1 MTSVTNAPMNSAATP
16 GELSPSA
23 RGCLRL
29 GACLA
34 LFLVAPAWLGIASL
48 VGASHS
54 IQWPAWYAWVASIV
68 GVVVLVRGAMLRR
81 RSRESMREAIRGWDD
96 LERCHASVELAVAT
110 LLTSGRYE
118 RGVNARYQAARAQ
131 RERARAVIAS
141 CGALSF
147 PASLSAATSRSVE
160 RAVASFP
167 SLMDAD
173 ASMMAACEFFDRG
186 HNWRRVWNNE
196 VGVVFEDMTVIE
208 TITDSIQWRSRAP
221 MVRTMVA
228 SLVEWLDEQRLAV
241 IDISE
246 SLDRAAITPAQA
258 LDHLDA
264 IADEARVRLVGLI
277 EAALA
282 SDTPMLGR
290 RRYKRWR
297 NGAGEKLRTNET
309 RYIGA
314 YRIAGVTYSYNPAQ
328 AVRLTANS
336 AGIDLAGSAAHS
348 TARFVAFNAGLRAS
362 RVPPPLP
369 RLGWGVAVRFLAR
382 DLPDVGGE
390 HWSAQ
395 ERDRVLI
402 EAGASSSNWRARGTM
417 VRLRALRI
425 SRVQVSSIVEG
436 DEEL

>member
-1 MTSVTNAPMNSAATP
+1 MTSVTNAPMNNAATP

-29 GACLA
+29 GAGLP
-34 LFLVAPAWLGIASL
+34 LFLAAPAWLGIASL
-48 VGASHS
+48 LDASHA

-186 HNWRRVWNNE
+186 PNWRRVWNNE

-221 MVRTMVA
+221 MARTMVA

-402 EAGASSSNWRARGTM
+402 EAGASSSNWRARETM
-417 VRLRALRI
+417 VRLRP
-425 SRVQVSSIVEG
+425 
-436 DEEL
+436 

>member
-246 SLDRAAITPAQA
+246 SIDRAAITPGQA
-258 LDHLDA
+258 LERLDA
-264 IADEARVRLVGLI
+264 IADEARVRLVELI
-277 EAALA
+277 EAVLA
-282 SDTPMLGR
+282 SDTSMLGR

-297 NGAGEKLRTNET
+297 NGAGEKLRANET

-348 TARFVAFNAGLRAS
+348 TARFVAFNAEVY
-362 RVPPPLP
+362 VPPAYLH
-369 RLGWGVAVRFLAR
+369 RYLVWDGMSRYGSSRATYLT
-382 DLPDVGGE
+382 
-390 HWSAQ
+390 SAANIGPHRS
-395 ERDRVLI
+395 EI
-402 EAGASSSNWRARGTM
+402 AF
-417 VRLRALRI
+417 
-425 SRVQVSSIVEG
+425 
-436 DEEL
+436 

>member
-1 MTSVTNAPMNSAATP
+1 MTSVTNAPMNNAATP

-29 GACLA
+29 GAGLP
-34 LFLVAPAWLGIASL
+34 LFLAAPAWLGIASL
-48 VGASHS
+48 LDASHA

-186 HNWRRVWNNE
+186 PNWRRVWNNE

-221 MVRTMVA
+221 MARTMVA

-369 RLGWGVAVRFLAR
+369 RLGSGVAVRFLAR

>member
-1 MTSVTNAPMNSAATP
+1 MTSVTNAPMNNAATP

-29 GACLA
+29 GAGLP
-34 LFLVAPAWLGIASL
+34 LFLAAPAWLGIASL
-48 VGASHS
+48 LDASHA

-173 ASMMAACEFFDRG
+173 AAMMAACEFFDRG
-186 HNWRRVWNNE
+186 PNWRRIWDNE
-196 VGVVFEDMTVIE
+196 MGVVFEDMTVIE
-208 TITDSIQWRSRAP
+208 TITDSIQWRSRVP
-221 MVRTMVA
+221 MVRAMVA
-228 SLVEWLDEQRLAV
+228 SLVEWMDQQRLAV

-246 SLDRAAITPAQA
+246 SLDRVAITPGQA
-258 LDHLDA
+258 LERLDA
-264 IADEARVRLVGLI
+264 IADEARVRLVELI
-277 EAALA
+277 EAVLA
-282 SDTPMLGR
+282 SDTSMLGR

-297 NGAGEKLRTNET
+297 TGAGEKLRANET

-382 DLPDVGGE
+382 DVPDVGGE

-417 VRLRALRI
+417 VGLRP
-425 SRVQVSSIVEG
+425 
-436 DEEL
+436 

>member
-81 RSRESMREAIRGWDD
+81 RSRVSGRAAAQEWDD
-96 LERCHASVELAVAT
+96 LERHHASVELAVAT

-173 ASMMAACEFFDRG
+173 AAMMAACEFFDRG
-186 HNWRRVWNNE
+186 PNWRRIWDNE
-196 VGVVFEDMTVIE
+196 MGVVFEDMTVIE
-208 TITDSIQWRSRAP
+208 TITDSIQWRSRVP
-221 MVRTMVA
+221 MVRAMVA
-228 SLVEWLDEQRLAV
+228 SLVEWMDQQRLAV

-246 SLDRAAITPAQA
+246 SLDRVAITPGQA
-258 LDHLDA
+258 LERLDA
-264 IADEARVRLVGLI
+264 IADEARVRLVRLI
-277 EAALA
+277 EAVLA
-282 SDTPMLGR
+282 SDTSMLGR

-297 NGAGEKLRTNET
+297 NGAGEKLRANET

-348 TARFVAFNAGLRAS
+348 TARFVAFNAEVY
-362 RVPPPLP
+362 VPPAYLH
-369 RLGWGVAVRFLAR
+369 RYLVWDGMSRYGSSRATYLT
-382 DLPDVGGE
+382 
-390 HWSAQ
+390 SAANIGSHRS
-395 ERDRVLI
+395 EI
-402 EAGASSSNWRARGTM
+402 AF
-417 VRLRALRI
+417 
-425 SRVQVSSIVEG
+425 
-436 DEEL
+436 

>member
-1 MTSVTNAPMNSAATP
+1 MTSVTNAPMNNAATP

-29 GACLA
+29 GAGLP
-34 LFLVAPAWLGIASL
+34 LFLAAPAWLGIASL
-48 VGASHS
+48 LDASHA

-173 ASMMAACEFFDRG
+173 AAMMAACEFFDRG
-186 HNWRRVWNNE
+186 PNWRRIWDNE
-196 VGVVFEDMTVIE
+196 MGVVFEDMTVIE
-208 TITDSIQWRSRAP
+208 TITDSIQWRSRVP
-221 MVRTMVA
+221 MVRAMVA
-228 SLVEWLDEQRLAV
+228 SLVEWMDQQRLAV

-246 SLDRAAITPAQA
+246 SLDRVAITPGQA
-258 LDHLDA
+258 LERLDA

-297 NGAGEKLRTNET
+297 NGAGEKLRANET

-348 TARFVAFNAGLRAS
+348 TARFVAFNAGLRAT

>member
-1 MTSVTNAPMNSAATP
+1 MTAAPMA
-16 GELSPSA
+16 
-23 RGCLRL
+23 
-29 GACLA
+29 
-34 LFLVAPAWLGIASL
+34 
-48 VGASHS
+48 
-54 IQWPAWYAWVASIV
+54 
-68 GVVVLVRGAMLRR
+68 
-81 RSRESMREAIRGWDD
+81 
-96 LERCHASVELAVAT
+96 
-110 LLTSGRYE
+110 
-118 RGVNARYQAARAQ
+118 
-131 RERARAVIAS
+131 
-141 CGALSF
+141 
-147 PASLSAATSRSVE
+147 
-160 RAVASFP
+160 
-167 SLMDAD
+167 
-173 ASMMAACEFFDRG
+173 
-186 HNWRRVWNNE
+186 
-196 VGVVFEDMTVIE
+196 
-208 TITDSIQWRSRAP
+208 
-221 MVRTMVA
+221 RTMVA

-246 SLDRAAITPAQA
+246 SLDRVAITPGQA
-258 LDHLDA
+258 LERLDA

-297 NGAGEKLRTNET
+297 NGAGEKLRANET

-348 TARFVAFNAGLRAS
+348 TARFVAFNAGLRAT

>member
-118 RGVNARYQAARAQ
+118 RGVNARYQAACAQ

-186 HNWRRVWNNE
+186 PNWRRVWNNE

-221 MVRTMVA
+221 MARTMVA

-264 IADEARVRLVGLI
+264 ITDEARVRLVGLI

>member
-1 MTSVTNAPMNSAATP
+1 MTSVTNAPMNNAATP

-29 GACLA
+29 GAGLP
-34 LFLVAPAWLGIASL
+34 LFLAAPAWLGIASL
-48 VGASHS
+48 LDASHA

-173 ASMMAACEFFDRG
+173 AAMMAACEFFDRG
-186 HNWRRVWNNE
+186 PNWRRVWDNE
-196 VGVVFEDMTVIE
+196 MGVVFEDMTVIE

-228 SLVEWLDEQRLAV
+228 SLVEWMDQQRLAV
-241 IDISE
+241 IGIGE
-246 SLDRAAITPAQA
+246 SLDRVAITPAQA
-258 LDHLDA
+258 LERLDA

-282 SDTPMLGR
+282 SDTSMLGR

-314 YRIAGVTYSYNPAQ
+314 YRIAGVTYSYNPAR
-328 AVRLTANS
+328 AIRLTANS

-348 TARFVAFNAGLRAS
+348 TARFVAFNAEVY
-362 RVPPPLP
+362 VPPAYLH
-369 RLGWGVAVRFLAR
+369 RYLVWDGVSRYGSSRATYLT
-382 DLPDVGGE
+382 
-390 HWSAQ
+390 SAANIGPHRN
-395 ERDRVLI
+395 EI
-402 EAGASSSNWRARGTM
+402 AF
-417 VRLRALRI
+417 
-425 SRVQVSSIVEG
+425 
-436 DEEL
+436 

>member
-208 TITDSIQWRSRAP
+208 TITDTIQWRSRAP

-264 IADEARVRLVGLI
+264 IADEARVRLVELI

-282 SDTPMLGR
+282 SDTSMLGR

-362 RVPPPLP
+362 RVPSPLP
-369 RLGWGVAVRFLAR
+369 RVGWDVAVRILAR
-382 DLPDVGGE
+382 DVPDVGGE

-395 ERDRVLI
+395 ERDRFVT
-402 EAGASSSNWRARGTM
+402 EAGASSSNRRARGTM

>member
-1 MTSVTNAPMNSAATP
+1 MTSVTNAPMNNAATP

-29 GACLA
+29 GAGLP
-34 LFLVAPAWLGIASL
+34 LFLAAPAWLGIASL
-48 VGASHS
+48 LDASHA

-173 ASMMAACEFFDRG
+173 AAMMAACEFFDRG
-186 HNWRRVWNNE
+186 PNWRRIWDNE
-196 VGVVFEDMTVIE
+196 MGVVFEDMTVIE
-208 TITDSIQWRSRAP
+208 TITDSIQWRSRVP
-221 MVRTMVA
+221 MVRAMVA
-228 SLVEWLDEQRLAV
+228 SLVEWMDQQRLAV

-246 SLDRAAITPAQA
+246 SLDRVAITPGQA
-258 LDHLDA
+258 LERLDA
-264 IADEARVRLVGLI
+264 IADEARVRLVELI
-277 EAALA
+277 EAVLA
-282 SDTPMLGR
+282 SDTSMLGR

-297 NGAGEKLRTNET
+297 NGAGEKLRANET

-369 RLGWGVAVRFLAR
+369 RLGWDVAVRILAR
-382 DLPDVGGE
+382 DVPDVGRE

-402 EAGASSSNWRARGTM
+402 EAGASSSNWRARETM
-417 VRLRALRI
+417 VRLRP
-425 SRVQVSSIVEG
+425 
-436 DEEL
+436 

>member
-1 MTSVTNAPMNSAATP
+1 MTSVTNAPMNNAATP

-29 GACLA
+29 GAGLP
-34 LFLVAPAWLGIASL
+34 LFLAAPAWLGIASL
-48 VGASHS
+48 LDASHA

-228 SLVEWLDEQRLAV
+228 SLVEWMNQQRLAV

-264 IADEARVRLVGLI
+264 IADEARVRLVELI

-282 SDTPMLGR
+282 SDTSMLGR

-314 YRIAGVTYSYNPAQ
+314 YRTAGVTYSYNPAQ
-328 AVRLTANS
+328 AIRLTANS

-348 TARFVAFNAGLRAS
+348 TARFVAFNAGLRAT

-369 RLGWGVAVRFLAR
+369 RLGWDVAVRILAR
-382 DLPDVGGE
+382 DVPDVGRE

-417 VRLRALRI
+417 AGLRP
-425 SRVQVSSIVEG
+425 
-436 DEEL
+436 

>member
-1 MTSVTNAPMNSAATP
+1 MTSVTNAPMNNAATP

-29 GACLA
+29 GAGLP
-34 LFLVAPAWLGIASL
+34 LFLAAPAWLGIASL
-48 VGASHS
+48 LDASHA

-173 ASMMAACEFFDRG
+173 AAMMAACEFFDRG
-186 HNWRRVWNNE
+186 PNWRRIWDNE
-196 VGVVFEDMTVIE
+196 MGVVFEDMTVIE
-208 TITDSIQWRSRAP
+208 TITDSIQWRSRVP
-221 MVRTMVA
+221 MVRAMVA
-228 SLVEWLDEQRLAV
+228 SLVEWMDQQRLAV

-246 SLDRAAITPAQA
+246 SLDRVAITPGQA
-258 LDHLDA
+258 LERLDA
-264 IADEARVRLVGLI
+264 IADEARVRLVELI
-277 EAALA
+277 EAVLA
-282 SDTPMLGR
+282 SDTSMLGR

-297 NGAGEKLRTNET
+297 NGAGEKLRANET

-348 TARFVAFNAGLRAS
+348 TARFVAFNAGLRAT

-369 RLGWGVAVRFLAR
+369 RLGWDVAVRILAR
-382 DLPDVGGE
+382 DVPDVGRE

-402 EAGASSSNWRARGTM
+402 EAGASSSNWRARETM
-417 VRLRALRI
+417 VRLRP
-425 SRVQVSSIVEG
+425 
-436 DEEL
+436 

>member
-1 MTSVTNAPMNSAATP
+1 MTSVTNAPMNNAATP

-29 GACLA
+29 GAGLP
-34 LFLVAPAWLGIASL
+34 LFLAAPAWLGIASL
-48 VGASHS
+48 LDASHA

-173 ASMMAACEFFDRG
+173 AAMMAACEFFDRG
-186 HNWRRVWNNE
+186 PNWRRIWDNE
-196 VGVVFEDMTVIE
+196 MGVVFEDMTVIE

-228 SLVEWLDEQRLAV
+228 SLVEWLDEQRLAM

-264 IADEARVRLVGLI
+264 IADEARVRLVELI

-282 SDTPMLGR
+282 SDTSMLGR

-348 TARFVAFNAGLRAS
+348 TARFVAFNAGLRAT

-369 RLGWGVAVRFLAR
+369 RLGWDVAVRILAR
-382 DLPDVGGE
+382 DVPDVGRE

-402 EAGASSSNWRARGTM
+402 EAGASSSNWRARETM
-417 VRLRALRI
+417 VRLRP
-425 SRVQVSSIVEG
+425 
-436 DEEL
+436 

>member
-264 IADEARVRLVGLI
+264 IADEARVRLVELI
-277 EAALA
+277 EAVLA
-282 SDTPMLGR
+282 SDTSMLGR

-297 NGAGEKLRTNET
+297 NGAGEKLRANET

-362 RVPPPLP
+362 RVPSPLP
-369 RLGWGVAVRFLAR
+369 RVGWDVAVRILAR
-382 DLPDVGGE
+382 DVPDVGGE

-395 ERDRVLI
+395 ERDRFVT
-402 EAGASSSNWRARGTM
+402 EAGASSSNRRARGTM

>member
-1 MTSVTNAPMNSAATP
+1 
-16 GELSPSA
+16 
-23 RGCLRL
+23 
-29 GACLA
+29 
-34 LFLVAPAWLGIASL
+34 
-48 VGASHS
+48 
-54 IQWPAWYAWVASIV
+54 
-68 GVVVLVRGAMLRR
+68 
-81 RSRESMREAIRGWDD
+81 
-96 LERCHASVELAVAT
+96 
-110 LLTSGRYE
+110 
-118 RGVNARYQAARAQ
+118 
-131 RERARAVIAS
+131 
-141 CGALSF
+141 
-147 PASLSAATSRSVE
+147 
-160 RAVASFP
+160 
-167 SLMDAD
+167 MDAD

-186 HNWRRVWNNE
+186 PNWRRVWNNE
-196 VGVVFEDMTVIE
+196 VGVVFEDMTLIE

-221 MVRTMVA
+221 MARTMVA

-246 SLDRAAITPAQA
+246 SLDRAAITHAQA

-282 SDTPMLGR
+282 SDTSMLGR

-348 TARFVAFNAGLRAS
+348 TARFVAFNAGLRAT